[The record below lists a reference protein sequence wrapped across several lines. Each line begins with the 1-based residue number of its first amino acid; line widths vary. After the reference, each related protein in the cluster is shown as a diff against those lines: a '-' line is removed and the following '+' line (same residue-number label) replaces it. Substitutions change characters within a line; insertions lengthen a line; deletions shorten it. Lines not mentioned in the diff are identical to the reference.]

1 MLKRNIAG
9 GALIAFW
16 LCGTLLAQPQCGPQ
30 HLVGVWS
37 ASAIGWTTPTVPGPW
52 PTGETLPTVG
62 VGLISID
69 HSAKLSGPGTVVFA
83 GLALD
88 YNMVGTVEVNSDCA
102 GVVRY
107 TVKITGFPD
116 LAGYVERFVL
126 DLTRHEIVTASVR
139 SPISKP
145 MWVMTMK
152 RISAVP
158 AAVTWPGLPAQN

>member
-1 MLKRNIAG
+1 MFKRNIAG
-9 GALIAFW
+9 VALMTFW
-16 LCGTLLAQPQCGPQ
+16 LSGTILAQPQCGSQ

-37 ASAIGWTTPTVPGPW
+37 ASAIGWTIPTASGPW

-69 HSAKLSGPGTVVFA
+69 HSGKLSGPGTVVFA
-83 GLALD
+83 GLVLD
-88 YNMVGTVEVNSDCA
+88 YEMVGTVSVNSDCA
-102 GVVRY
+102 GLIKY
-107 TVKITGFPD
+107 TVKIKGFPD
-116 LAGYVERFVL
+116 LGGYVERFVL
-126 DLTRHEIVTASVR
+126 DVTRQEIVTASVR

-158 AAVTWPGLPAQN
+158 AAATWPELPAQN